1 MKSEKIKNVYLE
13 ITSSEILSYIG
24 FLLCFIM
31 IFINLK
37 WMFLII
43 VTFNFIFET
52 RYYFNKYLKNYITFK
67 NLVIKNILLTIIL
80 LIIFILIFLVIPD
93 FNIFDVPKLFNRTK

>member
-31 IFINLK
+31 IFINFK

-43 VTFNFIFET
+43 VTLNFIFET
-52 RYYFNKYLKNYITFK
+52 RYYLNKYVKNHITFK
-67 NLVIKNILLTIIL
+67 KLVIKNILLIMIL

-93 FNIFDVPKLFNRTK
+93 FNIFDVPKLVDNR

>member
-13 ITSSEILSYIG
+13 LTFSEMLSFIG

-31 IFINLK
+31 IFVNFK

-43 VTFNFIFET
+43 VTLNFIFEV
-52 RYYFNKYLKNYITFK
+52 RYYFNKYIKNYITFK
-67 NLVIKNILLTIIL
+67 NFVIKNILLLVIL
-80 LIIFILIFLVIPD
+80 LIACILIFLVIPD
-93 FNIFDVPKLFNRTK
+93 FNIFDIPKLFDK

>member
-13 ITSSEILSYIG
+13 LTSSEMLSFIG

-31 IFINLK
+31 IFINFK

-43 VTFNFIFET
+43 VTLNFIFET
-52 RYYFNKYLKNYITFK
+52 RYYFNEYVKNHITFK
-67 NLVIKNILLTIIL
+67 NFIINY
-80 LIIFILIFLVIPD
+80 IYSHIFS
-93 FNIFDVPKLFNRTK
+93 NT